1 MLDELRSEVLRYAK
15 RMAALGL
22 VPNTQGNVSARDL
35 ATGLIAI
42 TPHDY
47 PYDAMVADDVV
58 VVDVN
63 GQRIEGRH
71 DPSNETPVHCVVYR
85 ERPWVNGVVHS
96 EPIYVN
102 CFGALSQPI
111 PPVVISLAL
120 AVGGEVPVM
129 PFSPSTGSESF
140 GYRMLEVM
148 GERKAVIWANHGLL
162 TIGKSLDAA
171 FRCTVVV
178 ENAAQVYHLARQ
190 LGQPNLVSL

>member
-1 MLDELRSEVLRYAK
+1 MLDELRSEVVRYAK
-15 RMAALGL
+15 QMASMGL
-22 VPNTQGNVSARDL
+22 VPNTQGNISARDSL
-35 ATGLIAI
+35 TGLIAI

-47 PYDAMVADDVV
+47 PYDVMTADDIV
-58 VVDVN
+58 VVDLSGRKV
-63 GQRIEGRH
+63 EGRH

-102 CFGALSQPI
+102 CFGSLNEPI
-111 PPVVISLAL
+111 QPVVISLAL

-148 GERKAVIWANHGLL
+148 GERHAVIWANHGLL

-171 FRCTVVV
+171 FRCAVVV
-178 ENAAQVYHLARQ
+178 ENAAHVYHLARQ
-190 LGQPNLVSL
+190 FGQPNLVSL